1 MYMNTVC
8 DNMLQYTLSI
18 FITLSITLRKYFA
31 TFEYN
36 GMHIVYSQFLVLQNY
51 TELHLHHDSA
61 TLDDNN
67 LLG

>member
-18 FITLSITLRKYFA
+18 FVTLSITLRKYFT

-61 TLDDNN
+61 TLDDSN